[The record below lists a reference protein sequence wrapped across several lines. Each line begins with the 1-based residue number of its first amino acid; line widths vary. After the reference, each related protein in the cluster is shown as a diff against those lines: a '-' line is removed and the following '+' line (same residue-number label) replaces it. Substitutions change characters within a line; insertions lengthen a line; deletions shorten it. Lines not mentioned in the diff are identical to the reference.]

1 MITKVHLDRWF
12 RAELEPRAK
21 LARIARSTEPFGDL
35 AECERAHATLAALLW
50 PEARSAL
57 VLLHDLRQAPSRN
70 DPDFEAVVIRHA
82 PQIFSGFRRVAVLV
96 KNLTGKLQVD
106 RLARTPDSQREG
118 PPPSSRQGRAT
129 PQVFTD
135 EGAAIGYLIA

>member
-1 MITKVHLDRWF
+1 LITKVHLDRWF
-12 RAELEPRAK
+12 RAELEPRMK
-21 LARIARSTEPFGDL
+21 LARIARTAEPFVDL
-35 AECERAHATLAALLW
+35 AECERAHATLAGLPW
-50 PEARSAL
+50 PDPRSTL

-106 RLARTPDSQREG
+106 RLARAPDSA
-118 PPPSSRQGRAT
+118 PPSSRQQGRAT
-129 PQVFTD
+129 PQVFT
-135 EGAAIGYLIA
+135 EESAAIGYLIA

>member
-1 MITKVHLDRWF
+1 M
-12 RAELEPRAK
+12 K
-21 LARIARSTEPFGDL
+21 LARIARTTEPFVDL
-35 AECERAHATLAALLW
+35 VECERAHATLAALPW
-50 PEARSAL
+50 PDPRSTL

-106 RLARTPDSQREG
+106 RLAKSPDSRPDSRPEG
-118 PPPSSRQGRAT
+118 GAPPSSRQGRAT

-135 EGAAIGYLIA
+135 ESAAIGYLIA